1 MKKFLVERSINSG
14 AALPT
19 ASILAARQAGS
30 VKMARNARFD
40 VLFQPVRIG
49 PVTAPNR
56 FYAVPH
62 ASGMT
67 NTMPRM
73 RAGFRE
79 MKAEGGWG
87 VVCTGYVSVHPTADD
102 SPLPYATLWDEN
114 DVRSHALMTE
124 AVHKHGALAGIEL
137 WHGGGSVSNKT
148 SRLAPLSPS
157 GLSWMA
163 THVGFMGH
171 QRSKAMDAADI
182 RNLLRWQAEAAR
194 KAKRAGFDIV
204 YVYAGM
210 GYLPYEFLLPEWNL
224 RTDEYGGSVANRVRM
239 VRELLEVT
247 KEAVGDKCAVALRI
261 SLEELRGRPSERAA
275 SEAHEVVELLR
286 DLPDL
291 WDVKM
296 DSSPTDCAPSRF
308 TAEGSHEPII
318 NFVKQITKKP
328 VVGVGRFT
336 SPDTMVSQ
344 IRRGVLDLIGGAR
357 PSIADPFLPRKI
369 DEGREQDIRE
379 CIGCNICISSWHD
392 SVPVRCT
399 QNPTIGE
406 EWRRGW
412 HPERYAAAGS
422 SASVLIVGGGPAGL
436 ECALTFAR
444 RGYQV
449 SLAEA
454 ADNFGGRLRFE
465 TTLPGL
471 ATWGRVLDWRL
482 GQLQRLAN
490 VTLYAGNEL
499 TVTDILELEH
509 ERVVIATGARWT
521 RMLYSPLEL
530 PVGELELPHVYT
542 PDDIAAGA
550 YLDGPIV
557 VFDYDNYYMGSA
569 IAEHLTAAADSVTY
583 VTPAGHASAWAIMTN
598 EQPQVHRALAQAGVR
613 VHTLSRVTRFELGE
627 LTIANLFT
635 GEERRLP
642 CRSLVIVGARVAR
655 DELYQALMTHQRELG
670 PAGILSVD
678 RIGDAVAP
686 GAIAHAVY
694 SGHRYARELDAPAGS
709 ELYQRDAPI
718 VVDPPILYQAGT
730 ATRGARYR

>member
-1 MKKFLVERSINSG
+1 
-14 AALPT
+14 
-19 ASILAARQAGS
+19 
-30 VKMARNARFD
+30 MARDSRFD
-40 VLFQPVRIG
+40 VLFEPVRIG

-73 RAGFRE
+73 RAGFRG

-102 SPLPYATLWDEN
+102 SPLPYATLWDDN
-114 DVRSHALMTE
+114 DVRSHALMTD
-124 AVHKHGALAGIEL
+124 AVHEHGSLAGIEL

-148 SRLAPLSPS
+148 SRFPPLSPS
-157 GLSWMA
+157 GVSWMA
-163 THVGFMGH
+163 THVGFMGN
-171 QRSKAMDAADI
+171 QRSKAMDAGDI
-182 RNLLRWQAEAAR
+182 ENLLRWQAEAAR
-194 KAKRAGFDIV
+194 KARQAGFDIV

-224 RTDEYGGSVANRVRM
+224 RTDQYGGSVANRVRV

-247 KEAVGDKCAVALRI
+247 KDAVGDTCAVALRI
-261 SLEELRGRPSERAA
+261 SLEELRARRSDNAA
-275 SEAHEVVELLR
+275 SEAHEVVGLLA
-286 DLPDL
+286 DVPDL

-308 TAEGSHEPII
+308 TPEGSHEPVID
-318 NFVKQITKKP
+318 FVKRITNKP

-344 IRRGVLDLIGGAR
+344 IKRGVLDLIGGAR
-357 PSIADPFLPRKI
+357 PSIADPFLPKKI
-369 DEGREQDIRE
+369 DAGREQDIRE

-412 HPERYAAAGS
+412 HPERYEAQARD
-422 SASVLIVGGGPAGL
+422 SAVLIVGGGPAGL
-436 ECALTFAR
+436 ECALTLAR
-444 RGYQV
+444 RGYPV

-454 ADNFGGRLRFE
+454 GDHFGGRLRFE
-465 TTLPGL
+465 TGLPGL
-471 ATWGRVLDWRL
+471 TTWGRVLDWRL
-482 GQLQRLAN
+482 GQLKRLPN

-499 TVTDILELEH
+499 SVDDILGLEH
-509 ERVVIATGARWT
+509 QRVVIATGARWS

-530 PVGELELPHVYT
+530 PVGGLEAPNVFT

-550 YLDGPIV
+550 QLEGPIV
-557 VFDYDNYYMGSA
+557 VYDFDNYYMGSA
-569 IAEHLTAAADSVTY
+569 LAEHVAQFSNSVTY

-598 EQPQVHRALAQAGVR
+598 EQPQVHRALAKAGVKLQ
-613 VHTLSRVTRFELGE
+613 TLSRITGLEDGTAL
-627 LTIANLFT
+627 IANLFT
-635 GEERRLP
+635 AEERRIP
-642 CRSLVIVGARVAR
+642 CRSLVIVGARTAR
-655 DELYQALMTHQRELG
+655 DELYQALIARREELG
-670 PAGILSVD
+670 PAGIASVD
-678 RIGDAVAP
+678 RIGDALAP
-686 GAIAHAVY
+686 GAIVHAIH
-694 SGHRYARELDAPAGS
+694 SGHRYARELDAVAGS
-709 ELYQRDAPI
+709 ELYRRDAPI
-718 VVDPPILYQAGT
+718 IEDSPLLYDDR
-730 ATRGARYR
+730 TRERIAQ

>member
-1 MKKFLVERSINSG
+1 MTRHS
-14 AALPT
+14 
-19 ASILAARQAGS
+19 
-30 VKMARNARFD
+30 RFD
-40 VLFQPVRIG
+40 ILFEPVRIG
-49 PVTAPNR
+49 PVVAPNR

-73 RAGFRE
+73 RAGFRAT
-79 MKAEGGWG
+79 KAEGGWG

-102 SPLPYATLWDEN
+102 SPLPYATLWDDN
-114 DVRSHALMTE
+114 DVRSHAIMTD
-124 AVHKHGALAGIEL
+124 AVHKHGSLAGIEL

-148 SRLAPLSPS
+148 SRFPPLSPS
-157 GLSWMA
+157 GVSWMA
-163 THVGFMGH
+163 THVGFMGN
-171 QRSKAMDAADI
+171 QRSKAMDAGDI

-210 GYLPYEFLLPEWNL
+210 GYLPYEFLLPEWNH
-224 RTDEYGGSVANRVRM
+224 RTDEYGGSVANRVRI

-247 KEAVGDKCAVALRI
+247 KEAVGHKCAVALRI
-261 SLEELRGRPSERAA
+261 SLEELRGRRSDRAA
-275 SEAHEVVELLR
+275 SEAHEVVELLA
-286 DLPDL
+286 DVPDL

-318 NFVKQITKKP
+318 DFVKQITKKP

-357 PSIADPFLPRKI
+357 PSIADPFLPKKI

-412 HPERYAAAGS
+412 HPERYAAAGGS
-422 SASVLIVGGGPAGL
+422 SSVLVVGGGPAGL

-444 RGYQV
+444 RGYTV

-454 ADNFGGRLRFE
+454 ADHFGGRLRFE

-482 GQLQRLAN
+482 GQLQRLSN
-490 VTLYAGNEL
+490 VTLYAGNQL
-499 TVTDILELEH
+499 SVSDILELEH
-509 ERVVIATGARWT
+509 QRVVIATGSRWT

-530 PVGELELPHVYT
+530 PVGELEQPHVYT
-542 PDDIAAGA
+542 PDDVAAGA
-550 YLDGPIV
+550 FLDGPIV
-557 VFDYDNYYMGSA
+557 VFDFDNYYMGGA
-569 IAEHLTAAADSVTY
+569 IAEHLTQAADSVTY
-583 VTPAGHASAWAIMTN
+583 VTPAGHASAWTIMTN
-598 EQPQVHRALAQAGVR
+598 EQPQVHRALAKAGIR
-613 VHTLSRVTRFELGE
+613 LHTLSRVVRFDLGE
-627 LTIANLFT
+627 VVIANLFT

-642 CRSLVIVGARVAR
+642 CRSLVIVGARTAR
-655 DELYQALMTHQRELG
+655 DELYQALMMRAQELQ
-670 PAGILSVD
+670 PAGIISVD
-678 RIGDAVAP
+678 RIGDALAP
-686 GAIAHAVY
+686 GAIVHAVH
-694 SGHRYARELDAPAGS
+694 SGHRYARELDMERGS
-709 ELYQRDAPI
+709 ELYRRDAPVI
-718 VVDPPILYQAGT
+718 EDLPSLYDDGT
-730 ATRGARYR
+730 EERTLR